1 LVFSKIHI
9 ILVPLLNMGFS
20 VTFVILYL
28 FWIVLSG
35 RFDYFHLSLG
45 IIACAIVAHA
55 SHDLLFQE
63 TRTKNA
69 LTQVIRFVTYLPWH
83 IYQIILSGIYV
94 TYLALH
100 PRMFALIDPHI
111 IRFKTKLKKD
121 LSLMTFGNSITLTP
135 GTITVLIKEGYFY
148 VHSIDKKVAEDLL
161 TGEMEDRVSRIFME
175 DEGGE
180 ILSRK

>member
-1 LVFSKIHI
+1 
-9 ILVPLLNMGFS
+9 MGFS
-20 VTFVILYL
+20 ATFIILYV

-55 SHDLLFQE
+55 SHDLIFKETRAKNVLFQS
-63 TRTKNA
+63 
-69 LTQVIRFVTYLPWH
+69 IRFVKYLPWH

-94 TYLALH
+94 SYLALH
-100 PRMFALIDPHI
+100 PKMSVLIDPHI

-135 GTITVLIKEGYFY
+135 GTITVLIEKGHFY

-161 TGEMEDRVSRIFME
+161 TGEMEDKVAHVFME
-175 DEGGE
+175 D
-180 ILSRK
+180 

>member
-1 LVFSKIHI
+1 MLD
-9 ILVPLLNMGFS
+9 MGFLG
-20 VTFVILYL
+20 TFVILYL

-45 IIACAIVAHA
+45 IIACALVAHA

-63 TRTKNA
+63 TKAKNVF
-69 LTQVIRFVTYLPWH
+69 TQATRFVKYLPWH
-83 IYQIILSGIYV
+83 IYQIILAGIYV
-94 TYLALH
+94 SYLALH
-100 PRMFALIDPHI
+100 PRMSRLIDPHI
-111 IRFKTKLKKD
+111 IRFKTKLRKD

-180 ILSRK
+180 VLSRK